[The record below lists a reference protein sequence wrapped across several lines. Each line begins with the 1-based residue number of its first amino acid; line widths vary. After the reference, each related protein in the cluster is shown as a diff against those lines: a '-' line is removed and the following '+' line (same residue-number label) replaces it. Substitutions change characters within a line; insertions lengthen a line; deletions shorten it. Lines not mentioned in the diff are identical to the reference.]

1 MNPTNP
7 PNPAKKIL
15 VVDDDR
21 VILTFAGKLLER
33 EGHKVKTAADG
44 FEALNV
50 LSDFIPDI
58 IFFDLIMPKIG
69 GDKLIQSIRNM
80 PRLKDSFLVIVS
92 ALVAEID
99 FNFQATG
106 ADFYIAKGP
115 FSAMAANIMAA
126 IKASEAPRV
135 RDLPG
140 PVAGLEY
147 TSARQLSR
155 ELLSR
160 NRHMETIF
168 ESMAE
173 GILEVYSGRVV
184 YANSAAISMLGIP
197 SQRML
202 TAHPPDL
209 FEGAIRERLAAL
221 FATEPGRPAEIGE
234 NNPLELNG
242 RQLLAKMLPVKDD
255 ESTVML
261 MITDVTERK
270 QLEMQLQH
278 VQKMEA
284 IGTIAAGVA
293 HNFRNTLTEILVNSQ
308 LIQFNHKDQ
317 PPLLEITD
325 RIHASVKRGARLVDG
340 LLHFAR
346 KQISKEFKAVDLVR
360 IIRETHQI
368 VCNSFSAK
376 IEIRMA
382 LPDTLWIMGDP
393 PGLSQVIMNLCTNA
407 RDAMPEGG
415 VLTIEAR
422 REGSRALVLV
432 SDTGAGMDRETLEK
446 CFDPFFTTKPIGQG
460 TGLGL
465 STAYGIIKSHD
476 GTISV
481 DSAPAAGAT
490 FRLQFPLAAPE
501 EPAPADELLT
511 LIHGRGQCIMIVDD
525 EAEINRAMQGL
536 LDILNYRSVFAEN
549 GRDAVRLYSDVRPA
563 LVLLDVNMPGMDGLE
578 CARRILAIDPAAKIA
593 ILSGYGPFL
602 PEMSEL
608 LKKRLLKG
616 YLTKPVGIT
625 ELSHFLSEALSPAAT
640 AIFNRPDEEE
650 LNVP

>member
-1 MNPTNP
+1 MNSTISK
-7 PNPAKKIL
+7 KKIL

-33 EGHKVKTAADG
+33 EGHEVRTAADG

-50 LSDFIPDI
+50 LSGFIPDV
-58 IFFDLIMPKIG
+58 IFFDLIMPKID
-69 GDKLIQSIRNM
+69 GDKLIQIIRSM

-92 ALVAEID
+92 SVVAEVD

-106 ADFYIAKGP
+106 ADYYIAKGP
-115 FSAMAANIMAA
+115 FSAMAENVIAA
-126 IKASEAPRV
+126 IKASEAPRQG
-135 RDLPG
+135 RDIPK
-140 PVAGLEY
+140 PVVGLEHAS
-147 TSARQLSR
+147 TRQLTR

-160 NRHMETIF
+160 NRHLETIL

-173 GILEVYSGRVV
+173 GILEVFSGRIV
-184 YANSAAISMLGIP
+184 YANSAAIAMLGIP
-197 SQRML
+197 PGRLL

-221 FATEPGRPAEIGE
+221 FAGEPGRPAEIGE

-242 RQLLAKMLPVKDD
+242 RQLLAKKLPVKGD

-261 MITDVTERK
+261 MLTDITERK
-270 QLEMQLQH
+270 RLEMQLQH

-308 LIQFNHKDQ
+308 LIQFNHKGD

-325 RIHASVKRGARLVDG
+325 RIHSSVKRGARLVDG
-340 LLHFAR
+340 LLHFSR

-360 IIRETHQI
+360 VIRETEQI
-368 VCNSFSAK
+368 IRHSFSAK
-376 IEIRMA
+376 VEIRTA
-382 LPDTLWIMGDP
+382 LPDTLWIMGDS

-407 RDAMPEGG
+407 RDAMPDGG

-422 REGSRALVLV
+422 CEESRALVLV

-446 CFDPFFTTKPIGQG
+446 CFDPFFTTKPIGKG

-465 STAYGIIKSHD
+465 STAYGIIKGHD

-490 FRLQFPLAAPE
+490 FRLQFPLAVPE
-501 EPAPADELLT
+501 ESPPAVEPRT
-511 LIHGRGQCIMIVDD
+511 LIHGRGQRILIVDD
-525 EAEINRAMQGL
+525 EAEINWAMQGL
-536 LDILNYRSVFAEN
+536 LNSLNYRPEVAEN
-549 GRDAVRLYSDVRPA
+549 GQDAVRLYSDVRPA
-563 LVLLDVNMPGMDGLE
+563 LVLLDLNMPGMDGLE
-578 CARRILAIDPAAKIA
+578 CARRILAIDPAAQIA
-593 ILSGYGPFL
+593 ILSGYGPSL
-602 PEMSEL
+602 PELPEL
-608 LKKRLLKG
+608 LEKRLIKG
-616 YLTKPVGIT
+616 HLTKPVGIT
-625 ELSHFLSEALSPAAT
+625 ELSHFLAETLSPAAKEKL
-640 AIFNRPDEEE
+640 DGQD
-650 LNVP
+650 

>member
-1 MNPTNP
+1 MNPTNSRNRP
-7 PNPAKKIL
+7 VSKKKIL

-33 EGHKVKTAADG
+33 EGHEVMTAADG

-50 LSDFIPDI
+50 LSDFIPDV
-58 IFFDLIMPKIG
+58 IFFDLIMPKID
-69 GDKLIQSIRNM
+69 GDKLIQIIRSM

-92 ALVAEID
+92 AVVAEVD

-106 ADFYIAKGP
+106 ADYYIAKGP
-115 FSAMAANIMAA
+115 FSAMSENIIAA
-126 IKASEAPRV
+126 INASEAPRGQDV
-135 RDLPG
+135 PR
-140 PVAGLEY
+140 PVVGLEHSY
-147 TSARQLSR
+147 TRQLTR

-160 NRHMETIF
+160 NRHLETIL

-173 GILEVYSGRVV
+173 GILEVYSGRIV
-184 YANSAAISMLGIP
+184 YANSAVIAMLGIP
-197 SQRML
+197 SQRLL

-221 FATEPGRPAEIGE
+221 FATAPGQPAEIGE

-242 RQLLAKMLPVKDD
+242 RQLLAKKLPVKGD
-255 ESTVML
+255 ENTVML
-261 MITDVTERK
+261 MLTDITERK
-270 QLEMQLQH
+270 RLEMQLQH

-308 LIQFNHKDQ
+308 LIQFSHKGE

-325 RIHASVKRGARLVDG
+325 RIHSSVKRGARLVDG
-340 LLHFAR
+340 LLHFSR

-360 IIRETHQI
+360 VIRETDQI
-368 VCNSFSAK
+368 IRNSFSAK
-376 IEIRMA
+376 VEIRTV
-382 LPDTLWIMGDP
+382 LPDTLWIMGDS

-407 RDAMPEGG
+407 RDAMPDGG

-422 REGSRALVLV
+422 REDARALVQV

-446 CFDPFFTTKPIGQG
+446 CFDPFFTTKPIGKG

-465 STAYGIIKSHD
+465 STAYGIIKGHD

-481 DSAPAAGAT
+481 DSAPEAGAT
-490 FRLQFPLAAPE
+490 FRLQFPLAVPDESPPAT
-501 EPAPADELLT
+501 EPRT
-511 LIHGRGQCIMIVDD
+511 LIYGRGQRILIVDD

-536 LDILNYRSVFAEN
+536 LNTLNYRPVFAEN
-549 GRDAVRLYSDVRPA
+549 GQDAVRLYSDVRPA

-578 CARRILAIDPAAKIA
+578 CARRILEIDPAAQIA

-602 PEMSEL
+602 PELPGLIE
-608 LKKRLLKG
+608 KQLLKG
-616 YLTKPVGIT
+616 HLTKPVGIA
-625 ELSHFLSEALSPAAT
+625 ELSHFLAETLSAA
-640 AIFNRPDEEE
+640 AK
-650 LNVP
+650 